1 MSSSDTMAGGRVK
14 SLTGI
19 HNFRD
24 YGGYTTA
31 DGAQLKTGVLFRS
44 GQHVGATVDDLAAV
58 AALDLKTVIDL
69 RGNSER
75 RNYPCARPESF
86 GAQVYF
92 YDGETAGRGGAPH
105 VEAAREIVT
114 AADAHRAMVDL
125 YAFMPFRPN
134 LIAVLRMYFDALA
147 ERDGAHLLHCLAGK
161 DRTGLAAA
169 LLHTLMG
176 VHRDD
181 MMADYL
187 LTNTAGDPE
196 ARIAA
201 GASSIRA
208 SRGPYIGDDA
218 IRVLMGVDEVFLDA
232 ALAAMVSEHGSVE
245 TYARDVLGVTPE
257 RRAQIAERIIA

>member
-1 MSSSDTMAGGRVK
+1 MVEIMLQRVK
-14 SLTGI
+14 PLQGI

-24 YGGYTTA
+24 YGGYATRDGTRLKA
-31 DGAQLKTGVLFRS
+31 DVLFRS
-44 GQHVGATVDDLAAV
+44 GQHIGATDDDLAVV
-58 AALDLKTVIDL
+58 AALGLNTVIDL

-75 RNYPCARPESF
+75 RNYPCARPDEF

-92 YDGETAGRGGAPH
+92 YDGETSGRGGAPH

-114 AADAHRAMVDL
+114 TADAHRAMVAL

-134 LIAVLRMYFDALA
+134 LVAVMRMYFDALA
-147 ERDGAHLLHCLAGK
+147 DRDGALLLHCLAGK

-169 LLHTLMG
+169 LVHTLMG

-187 LTNTAGDPE
+187 LTNTAGNSE

-201 GASSIRA
+201 GAASIRA
-208 SRGPYIGDDA
+208 SRGPQLGDDA
-218 IRVLMGVDEVFLDA
+218 IRVLMGVDEAFLEA
-232 ALAAMVSEHGSVE
+232 ALSAIVAEHASVE
-245 TYARDVLGVTPE
+245 AYACDVLGVTPE
-257 RRAQIAERIIA
+257 RRARIAKRIIA